1 MARRRLLIGFAL
13 FLLTA
18 ACAGF
23 FGLTRR
29 VGATNA
35 DTPGQFDPYL
45 HRTDGALADPI
56 NLIFQGSV
64 DQAAAAV
71 QAVLGWQPV
80 DGSEMVFYDHGAHLD
95 TAKQFG
101 LDLGGGSRYHL
112 RLEAVQ
118 DDGGQTY
125 VLSGVHRDDSVAC
138 GHVGRA
144 FNNMRDLVGNAFAA
158 AGYKVTQVQL
168 ENTTPGRQCDG
179 SFTFGDGIADIVT
192 LTGPQRAATSAHK
205 DPALR
210 LPFGIVIPLPH
221 LHF

>member
-45 HRTDGALADPI
+45 HRTDGTLADPI

-71 QAVLGWQPV
+71 QAFFFFKQKTAY
-80 DGSEMVFYDHGAHLD
+80 EMVFYDHGAHLD

-101 LDLGGGSRYHL
+101 LD
-112 RLEAVQ
+112 
-118 DDGGQTY
+118 
-125 VLSGVHRDDSVAC
+125 
-138 GHVGRA
+138 
-144 FNNMRDLVGNAFAA
+144 
-158 AGYKVTQVQL
+158 
-168 ENTTPGRQCDG
+168 
-179 SFTFGDGIADIVT
+179 
-192 LTGPQRAATSAHK
+192 
-205 DPALR
+205 
-210 LPFGIVIPLPH
+210 
-221 LHF
+221 